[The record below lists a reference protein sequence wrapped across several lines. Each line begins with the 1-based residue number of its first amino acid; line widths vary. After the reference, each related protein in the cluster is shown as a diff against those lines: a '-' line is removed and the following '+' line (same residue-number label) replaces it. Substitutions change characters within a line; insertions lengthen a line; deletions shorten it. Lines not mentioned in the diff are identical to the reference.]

1 MLFCNLQMIS
11 LIFFHFDTILS
22 GELQPAH
29 LGKGAWLEWTM
40 DLSQQG
46 EEEGGKHR
54 TLWNRDTE
62 GAPVSGHRQRRGLGS
77 ICGEPKQVA
86 LPALRARGAVRK
98 DRCET
103 PFRAMRLPLQTSFPP
118 SKPQMITSFPRN
130 QIGQRVVP
138 VHMLICK

>member
-1 MLFCNLQMIS
+1 
-11 LIFFHFDTILS
+11 
-22 GELQPAH
+22 
-29 LGKGAWLEWTM
+29 M

-62 GAPVSGHRQRRGLGS
+62 GAPVSGHRQKHGLGS

-86 LPALRARGAVRK
+86 LPALRARRAVRK

-103 PFRAMRLPLQTSFPP
+103 PFRAMQLRLQTSFPP
-118 SKPQMITSFPRN
+118 SKPQMMN
-130 QIGQRVVP
+130 QLPKDSNWAEGGAR
-138 VHMLICK
+138 